1 MAATEYKG
9 SRVVAEPYYASLMD
23 SNWIHG
29 PSGQNSGAAPKTI
42 LEIGSILMGL
52 RTTLILVVHET
63 GANGK
68 VISLAFRA
76 YVEHLKRRSY
86 AIWTSI

>member
-9 SRVVAEPYYASLMD
+9 SRVVAKPYDTSLID

-29 PSGQNSGAAPKTI
+29 PSGQNSGAAPKMVLEICTI
-42 LEIGSILMGL
+42 LMIADDSD
-52 RTTLILVVHET
+52 LVGHET
-63 GANGK
+63 SATGK
-68 VISLAFRA
+68 VISLSFRA
-76 YVEHLKRRSY
+76 YVEHPKRRSY